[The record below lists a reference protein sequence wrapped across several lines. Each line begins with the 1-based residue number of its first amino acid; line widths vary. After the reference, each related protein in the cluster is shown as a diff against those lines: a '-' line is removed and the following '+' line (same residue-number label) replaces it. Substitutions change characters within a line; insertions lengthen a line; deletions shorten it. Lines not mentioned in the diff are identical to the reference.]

1 MTQDKTIQS
10 AVDKAGDKHAAGSHD
25 MTDIYSAVLQLQKQD
40 HDPAR
45 LKADIKTMSD
55 KLHAKGILTGLE
67 LTGVDS
73 DNHLLAT
80 QGGKQVSVT
89 AANDTD
95 IFQPTGQKTSWLQG
109 LENVGSEIA
118 KGAWNEL
125 TEHPLHLV
133 ESAAVGFAVGT
144 AAALVAPEVAIG
156 IGLAG
161 AAYAGYELAAHIP
174 GWVHDAKVEDDPGQ
188 YSQKELAR
196 AAQDLQGLGAG
207 ALDVTAGVAGGI
219 AGGYTGSA
227 IKAAFRAPAPAEAP
241 VLDEV
246 SDTTTGGTADA
257 EDPPGTAHHAHVNQ
271 GTIAGS
277 SGNIPDASHAHAV
290 SGLPMDHSHAI
301 VAALPSPDSG
311 DDGTLLPIPQGD
323 LTPSTPVGADDVPIA
338 KAPPS
343 ASEPPPSSDAPAA
356 PASARLEGPT
366 TSDQPPAKADPTV
379 DAAKSLTP
387 EEAELQASIR
397 QNQQIFN
404 NAANDDAIVTA
415 QKQSYNVMF
424 KKVTEPGFVQT
435 LENRA
440 GEPVKPGQWLA
451 IRLDADG
458 QPVMEDGIVNQW
470 PVVDKTILKSYQ
482 ATPEDLQQLEF
493 VAGTKTGGAPVRMVQ
508 LKGPITIKTPW
519 GSMSGKAGDWLA
531 NYDFNSFN
539 GTPGS
544 DYAIVTGTS
553 WSQTYEPVQPGI
565 SG

>member
-1 MTQDKTIQS
+1 MTQDTTIQS

-25 MTDIYSAVLQLQKQD
+25 MTDVYSAVLQLQKQD

-67 LTGVDS
+67 LTGADS

-80 QGGKQVSVT
+80 QGGKQVNVT

-109 LENVGSEIA
+109 LENVGSDIA

-161 AAYAGYELAAHIP
+161 AAYAGYELAVHIP
-174 GWVHDAKVEDDPGQ
+174 GWVHDVKVENDPGK
-188 YSQKELAR
+188 YSQKELAG
-196 AAQDLQGLGAG
+196 AAQGLQGFGAG

-227 IKAAFRAPAPAEAP
+227 IKAAFRAPAPVDAP
-241 VLDEV
+241 VPDEV
-246 SDTTTGGTADA
+246 SDTTNGGIPDAD
-257 EDPPGTAHHAHVNQ
+257 DPKGTAHHAHANQ

-277 SGNIPDASHAHAV
+277 SGNIPDASHAHAA
-290 SGLPMDHSHAI
+290 SGLPLDHSHAI
-301 VAALPSPDSG
+301 AASLPSPDTG
-311 DDGTLLPIPQGD
+311 DDGTLLSVPQGD
-323 LTPSTPVGADDVPIA
+323 LTPAAPAGADDVPVA
-338 KAPPS
+338 KVPPS
-343 ASEPPPSSDAPAA
+343 ESEAAPISDSPTTPAA
-356 PASARLEGPT
+356 AKPEGPMS
-366 TSDQPPAKADPTV
+366 SDQPPAKADPTV
-379 DAAKSLTP
+379 DAAKSLTS
-387 EEAELQASIR
+387 EEAELQASIT

-404 NAANDDAIVTA
+404 SAANDDAIVAA

-451 IRLDADG
+451 IRLDANG

-482 ATPEDLQQLEF
+482 ATSADLQQLEF
-493 VAGTKTGGAPVRMVQ
+493 VAGTKTGGAPVHMVQ
-508 LKGPITIKTPW
+508 LKSPITIKTPW

-531 NYDFNSFN
+531 NYDFNSAT

-553 WSQTYEPVQPGI
+553 WNQTYEPVQPGL
-565 SG
+565 SS